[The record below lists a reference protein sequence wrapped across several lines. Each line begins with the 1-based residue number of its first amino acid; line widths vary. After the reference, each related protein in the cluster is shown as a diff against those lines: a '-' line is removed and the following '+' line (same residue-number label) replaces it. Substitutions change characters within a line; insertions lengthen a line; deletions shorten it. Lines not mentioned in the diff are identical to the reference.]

1 MVKKLTSLLLLLAF
15 SSSLYAFGDHTIN
28 IETNI
33 LGEDI
38 GFQDNTS
45 VYVPSSNNISYT
57 DNFPEFIGFNVT
69 NVGNQQGGMVINGVL
84 FSVQLIG
91 ARYGKTFILSGKVSQ
106 AEFRFPNSSASS
118 GFITFQNNGCED
130 IAPAGTIYTT
140 PSMYFRA
147 GDDMTRNCSGQTSQL
162 NLTGDR
168 TMGPSTRTVL
178 INLNSVYGNN
188 APTDIPPDSYYGS
201 VTFAPVTWNA
211 RVGDSFTPNLTV
223 NLKVNIKHYFS
234 GFELETRE
242 LNLNAKK
249 VTENGENYFIG
260 RAQTT
265 LSLLGKVAPHN
276 KIMITALSRSGDFTL
291 QKVDATGGVVGTKEK
306 IPYRVDIDFYGTPKT
321 LVKNGVATPIFI
333 SPISFSAPSGRLI
346 FDFKSAANTLS
357 TGRYN
362 DIITL
367 MAELVL

>member
-57 DNFPEFIGFNVT
+57 DDFPEFIGFDIT
-69 NVGNQQGGMVINGVL
+69 SVGNHQGGMVINGVL

-91 ARYGKTFILSGKVSQ
+91 ARYGKTFILSGKVTE
-106 AEFRFPNSSASS
+106 ARLEFPNSSITS
-118 GFITFQNNGCED
+118 GFTVFQNNGCED
-130 IAPAGTIYTT
+130 MLPTSPIYSHARMFIKT
-140 PSMYFRA
+140 S
-147 GDDMTRNCSGQTSQL
+147 DDMTRNCSGQTSHA
-162 NLTGDR
+162 TFSGDR
-168 TMGPSTRTVL
+168 TIGPGNRTVL

-201 VTFAPVTWNA
+201 VTFAPITWNA

-223 NLKVNIKHYFS
+223 NLKVNIQHYFS
-234 GFELETRE
+234 GFELGSRE

-249 VTENGENYFIG
+249 VTENGEKYFIG

-291 QKVDATGGVVGTKEK
+291 QKVDTTGGVVGTKEK

-333 SPISFSAPSGRLI
+333 SPISFSAPSGRLT